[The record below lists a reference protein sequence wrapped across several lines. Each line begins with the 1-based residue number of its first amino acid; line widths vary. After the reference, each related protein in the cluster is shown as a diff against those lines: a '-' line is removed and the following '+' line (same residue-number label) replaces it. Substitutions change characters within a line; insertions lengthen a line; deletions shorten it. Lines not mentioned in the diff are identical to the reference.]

1 MFHTNSPGAD
11 CAASAPQT
19 LKNSPEMCYTVA
31 ITRTGGM
38 TLERMRQLVD
48 YLNDMAYRY
57 YTLDDPSI
65 SDAEYDKLYD
75 ELVKLEAETGE
86 RLPDSPTRRVGGE
99 VLPGFEPHTHIA
111 RLWSMGKAQSVE
123 ELEEWAHR
131 AEKLRADA
139 VAAGAEL
146 PPITY
151 VVEHKFDGLTVNLT
165 YEGGRLV
172 GAATRGNGV
181 VGEAILP
188 QVMTIRSIPLSIPFT
203 GRMEV
208 HGEGF
213 MRISVLEK
221 YNETAKEP
229 LKNPRNAAAG
239 ALRNLDPAVTAA
251 RRLDACFYDVGFIEG
266 RPPFASQHEML
277 AFLRENRFPVSS
289 CELDAGSLAEAV
301 AAVRQIEESRGGLDY
316 DIDGAVIKIDDYAT
330 RDALGYTDKFPR
342 WAVAYKFEAEEQ
354 TTLLEDVT
362 WQIGRTGKL
371 TPVAKVAPVE
381 LAGATVRQATLN
393 NWQDIQRKRVKIGA
407 RVWIR
412 RSNEVIPEIMGRVDE
427 FNDDE
432 RDVVKPEVCPSCG
445 AALEERGA
453 HLFCPNRDGCKPQV
467 VMRLSHFAS
476 RDAMDIDTFSEKTAG
491 QLVDAGLVQEA
502 DQLYGLTKEQLCAL
516 DRFGEKKA
524 DNLLAALE
532 KSKDC
537 KLNSFIYAIGIPN
550 IGTKTARDL
559 AERFGSVQA
568 LRAAT
573 RDELTRMDDI
583 GEIVADSVVGFFAD
597 PANGRLVDALLA
609 AGVAPRWEQRDTSG
623 GAFAGMTVVVTGTL
637 ASMGRS
643 EAEEAIRQAGGK
655 AAGSVSKKTSL
666 VVAGEN
672 AGSKLTEAQAL
683 GIEVIGE
690 AEFLERLGRQ

>member
-1 MFHTNSPGAD
+1 M
-11 CAASAPQT
+11 
-19 LKNSPEMCYTVA
+19 TVN
-31 ITRTGGM
+31 
-38 TLERMRQLVD
+38 RMEELVA

-57 YTLDDPSI
+57 YTLDDPTI
-65 SDAEYDKLYD
+65 SDAEYDRLYD
-75 ELVKLEAETGE
+75 ELVRLESETGV
-86 RLPDSPTRRVGGE
+86 RLDDSPTRRVGGE
-99 VLPGFEPHTHIA
+99 VLSGFEPHTHLA
-111 RLWSMGKAQSVE
+111 RLWSMGKAQSIE
-123 ELEEWAHR
+123 ALEDWARR
-131 AEKLRADA
+131 AEKLRQEAN
-139 VAAGAEL
+139 AAGASL

-165 YEGGRLV
+165 YEGGKLV

-181 VGEAILP
+181 TGEAILP

-221 YNETAKEP
+221 YNQTADVP

-239 ALRNLDPAVTAA
+239 ALRNLDPSVTAS
-251 RRLDACFYDVGFIEG
+251 RHLDACFYDVGYIEG
-266 RPPFASQHEML
+266 RTFATQHEML
-277 AFLRENRFPVSS
+277 DFLRENRFPVSD
-289 CELDAGSLAEAV
+289 CELDADSLEGAI
-301 AAVRQIEESRGGLDY
+301 AAVRRIEESRGSLDY

-342 WAVAYKFEAEEQ
+342 WAVAYKFEAEEM
-354 TTLLEDVT
+354 TTELLDVT

-427 FNDDE
+427 FAEGE
-432 RDVVKPEVCPSCG
+432 RDVEKPEVCPSCG
-445 AALEERGA
+445 AALVEKGA
-453 HLFCPNRDGCKPQV
+453 HLFCPNRDGCKPQI

-476 RDAMDIDTFSEKTAG
+476 RDAMDIDTFSEKTAA
-491 QLVDAGLVQEA
+491 QLVDAGLLQEA
-502 DQLYGLTKEQLCAL
+502 DQLYSLTREQLCAL
-516 DRFGEKKA
+516 DRFGEKKVE
-524 DNLLAALE
+524 NLLAAIE
-532 KSKDC
+532 KSKGRRLD
-537 KLNSFIYAIGIPN
+537 SFIYAIGIPN

-559 AERFGSVQA
+559 ADRFGSIDA
-568 LRAAT
+568 LRAAD
-573 RDELTRMDDI
+573 REELTRMDDV
-583 GEIVADSVVGFFAD
+583 GEIVADSVAGFFED
-597 PANGRLVDALLA
+597 PANVRLVDALLA
-609 AGVAPRWEQRDTSG
+609 AGVSPAWEKKDTSSG
-623 GAFAGMTVVVTGTL
+623 PFAGMTVVVTGTL
-637 ASMGRS
+637 ASMGRK

-666 VVAGEN
+666 VVAGEA
-672 AGSKLTEAQAL
+672 AGSKLDKAQAL
-683 GIEVIGE
+683 GVEVIGE
-690 AEFLERLGRQ
+690 EEFLRRLSLPL

>member
-1 MFHTNSPGAD
+1 M
-11 CAASAPQT
+11 
-19 LKNSPEMCYTVA
+19 TVN
-31 ITRTGGM
+31 
-38 TLERMRQLVD
+38 RMEELVA

-57 YTLDDPSI
+57 YTLDDPTI
-65 SDAEYDKLYD
+65 SDAEYDRLYD
-75 ELVKLEAETGE
+75 ELVRLESETGV
-86 RLPDSPTRRVGGE
+86 RLADSPTRRVGGE
-99 VLPGFEPHTHIA
+99 VLSGFEPHTHLA
-111 RLWSMGKAQSVE
+111 RLWSMGKAQSIE
-123 ELEEWAHR
+123 ALEDWARR
-131 AEKLRADA
+131 AEKLRQEAIEG
-139 VAAGAEL
+139 GASL
-146 PPITY
+146 PPMKY

-165 YEGGRLV
+165 YEGGKLV

-181 VGEAILP
+181 TGEAILP

-221 YNETAKEP
+221 YNQTADVP

-239 ALRNLDPAVTAA
+239 ALRNLDPSVTAS
-251 RRLDACFYDVGFIEG
+251 RHLDACFYDVGYIEG
-266 RPPFASQHEML
+266 RTFATQHEML
-277 AFLRENRFPVSS
+277 DFLRENRFPVSD
-289 CELDAGSLAEAV
+289 CELDADSLEGAI
-301 AAVRQIEESRGGLDY
+301 AAVRRIEESRGSLDY

-342 WAVAYKFEAEEQ
+342 WAVAYKFEAEEM
-354 TTLLEDVT
+354 TTELLDVT

-427 FNDDE
+427 FAEGE
-432 RDVVKPEVCPSCG
+432 RDVEKPEVCPSCG
-445 AALEERGA
+445 AALVEKGA
-453 HLFCPNRDGCKPQV
+453 HLFCSNRDGCKPQI

-476 RDAMDIDTFSEKTAG
+476 RDAMDIDTFSEKTAA
-491 QLVDAGLVQEA
+491 QLVDAGLLQEA
-502 DQLYGLTKEQLCAL
+502 DQLYSLTREQLCAL

-524 DNLLAALE
+524 ENLLAAIE
-532 KSKDC
+532 KSKGRRLD
-537 KLNSFIYAIGIPN
+537 SFIYAIGIPN

-559 AERFGSVQA
+559 ADRFGSIDA
-568 LRAAT
+568 LRAAD
-573 RDELTRMDDI
+573 REELTRMDDV
-583 GEIVADSVVGFFAD
+583 GEIVADSVAGFFED
-597 PANGRLVDALLA
+597 PANVRLVDALLA
-609 AGVAPRWEQRDTSG
+609 AGVSPAWEKKDTSSG
-623 GAFAGMTVVVTGTL
+623 PFAGMTVVVTGTL
-637 ASMGRS
+637 ASMGRK

-666 VVAGEN
+666 VVAGEA
-672 AGSKLTEAQAL
+672 AGSKLDKAQAL
-683 GIEVIGE
+683 GVGVIGE
-690 AEFLERLGRQ
+690 EAFLRRLSLPL